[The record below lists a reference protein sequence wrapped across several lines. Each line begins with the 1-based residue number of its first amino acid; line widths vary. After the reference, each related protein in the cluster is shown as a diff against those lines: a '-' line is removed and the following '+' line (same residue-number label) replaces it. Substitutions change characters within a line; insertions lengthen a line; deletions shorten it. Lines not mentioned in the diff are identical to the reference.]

1 PKGTDFNK
9 IPEEEILQTQDR
21 INSMPREI
29 HDWQSADELFFDWNY
44 YKDKW
49 TPIPSDEKYFIRSK
63 LKQPSNTKRNKF
75 FKNKY

>member
-1 PKGTDFNK
+1 
-9 IPEEEILQTQDR
+9 
-21 INSMPREI
+21 MPREI
-29 HDWQSADELFFDWNY
+29 LGWQSADELFFDWNY

-49 TPIPSDEKYFIRSK
+49 VPIPGDEKYFIRSK